1 MSWLSVWICSSVL
14 DEWIVW
20 SSCYHEAVVSV
31 LSSHWALS
39 PPPLSTLH
47 CWPCLTLVKLIKPT
61 LISPPWEGLTLGTL
75 DSHHLL
81 SQHNLPNSCSNTNW
95 HLLVPQYVNN
105 TGSQSV
111 CSLSSF
117 SLSTTL
123 YREIILFYS
132 YYLGTR
138 GNERLEGSVFYDAV
152 LKPFFI

>member
-1 MSWLSVWICSSVL
+1 MSWLSAWICSSVL

-39 PPPLSTLH
+39 PQH
-47 CWPCLTLVKLIKPT
+47 CQHCSADPVWLKLIEPT
-61 LISPPWEGLTLGTL
+61 LITPPWEGLTLGTL

-138 GNERLEGSVFYDAV
+138 GNERLEGSVFYDVV